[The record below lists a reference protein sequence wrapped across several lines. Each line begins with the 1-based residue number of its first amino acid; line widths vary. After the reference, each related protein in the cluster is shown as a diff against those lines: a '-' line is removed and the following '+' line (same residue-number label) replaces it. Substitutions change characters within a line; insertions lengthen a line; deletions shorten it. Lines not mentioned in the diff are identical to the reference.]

1 MNVRSINIL
10 GIIEEKCRW
19 IVMLSV
25 LCVFFVS
32 GLKAQ
37 VGVESTIDSVQI
49 FVGEQTMMHTSATIK
64 PGQKVVFKVWQ
75 PQQMLVNGIE
85 VVEVAPLD
93 TTDAD
98 NGYIKVSQHLTLT
111 SFEDTLYYIP
121 AQKVKIDG
129 KEYASNNLALKVL
142 TIDVDTLHPNQFF
155 GPKDV
160 QNNPFQ
166 WKEWSRVFWLSMLA
180 AFMYLLC
187 WGIYL
192 RLKSNKPIKLRVRIV
207 KRILPHQKALSEIEK
222 LKEEKTDGVAV
233 PYDLKGYYTQLTDAL
248 RKYIEERFG
257 FNAMEMTSAEIITEL
272 KKEKDQSKIEELTML
287 FETAD
292 LVKFAK
298 YTANFSENDRNLV
311 SAIDFINTTKQEN
324 LPTEE
329 RIEPSV
335 TEQEKQMQRMR
346 ISLKWGL
353 VVLILLSTVLVGYVV
368 YQLWDILN

>member
-32 GLKAQ
+32 ELKAQ

-64 PGQKVVFKVWQ
+64 PGQKVVFKAWQ

-129 KEYASNNLALKVL
+129 KEYVSNNLALKVL

-192 RLKSNKPIKLRVRIV
+192 RLKSNKPIQLRVRIV

-257 FNAMEMTSAEIITEL
+257 FNAMEMTSAEIINEL

>member
-1 MNVRSINIL
+1 MTISDAFAYKNGPVSMRVRLIHLPMIL
-10 GIIEEKCRW
+10 RCAAFTF
-19 IVMLSV
+19 IVMALARPQTQSAWDEKQV
-25 LCVFFVS
+25 EGIDIMLAMDVS
-32 GLKAQ
+32 
-37 VGVESTIDSVQI
+37 T
-49 FVGEQTMMHTSATIK
+49 
-64 PGQKVVFKVWQ
+64 
-75 PQQMLVNGIE
+75 
-85 VVEVAPLD
+85 
-93 TTDAD
+93 
-98 NGYIKVSQHLTLT
+98 
-111 SFEDTLYYIP
+111 
-121 AQKVKIDG
+121 
-129 KEYASNNLALKVL
+129 
-142 TIDVDTLHPNQFF
+142 
-155 GPKDV
+155 
-160 QNNPFQ
+160 
-166 WKEWSRVFWLSMLA
+166 SMLA
-180 AFMYLLC
+180 ALMYLLC

-257 FNAMEMTSAEIITEL
+257 FNAMEMTSTEIIKEL

>member
-1 MNVRSINIL
+1 M
-10 GIIEEKCRW
+10 
-19 IVMLSV
+19 
-25 LCVFFVS
+25 
-32 GLKAQ
+32 
-37 VGVESTIDSVQI
+37 
-49 FVGEQTMMHTSATIK
+49 
-64 PGQKVVFKVWQ
+64 
-75 PQQMLVNGIE
+75 
-85 VVEVAPLD
+85 
-93 TTDAD
+93 
-98 NGYIKVSQHLTLT
+98 
-111 SFEDTLYYIP
+111 
-121 AQKVKIDG
+121 
-129 KEYASNNLALKVL
+129 
-142 TIDVDTLHPNQFF
+142 
-155 GPKDV
+155 
-160 QNNPFQ
+160 
-166 WKEWSRVFWLSMLA
+166 
-180 AFMYLLC
+180 
-187 WGIYL
+187 
-192 RLKSNKPIKLRVRIV
+192 
-207 KRILPHQKALSEIEK
+207 SEIEK

-257 FNAMEMTSAEIITEL
+257 FNAMEMTSAEIIKEL

-324 LPTEE
+324 LPTVE

-353 VVLILLSTVLVGYVV
+353 VILILLSTVLVGYVV